1 MALYVLQD
9 GCPFEQAVMLKE
21 QANPEFAFLFDL
33 KSPEHI
39 YYRWRLYSL
48 ANEDSLMRW
57 HVEPFWLVEE
67 TARYALLWLLSPYTG
82 FDGFQWVPVAAYI
95 MPAPVHARKGGFEHA
110 CHFWCLNTL
119 CGVACDLAEPH
130 CVMASSSMS
139 E

>member
-1 MALYVLQD
+1 MPDIEVQFPTDARTRYIIDTMALYVLQD

-33 KSPEHI
+33 KSPEHV

-67 TARYALLWLLSPYTG
+67 TARYCTVGLGLL
-82 FDGFQWVPVAAYI
+82 
-95 MPAPVHARKGGFEHA
+95 VHAQH
-110 CHFWCLNTL
+110 
-119 CGVACDLAEPH
+119 EPLLPIDPILP
-130 CVMASSSMS
+130 
-139 E
+139 

>member
-33 KSPEHI
+33 KSPEHV

-67 TARYALLWLLSPYTG
+67 TARYASHWLLSSYTG
-82 FDGFQWVPVAAYI
+82 FDDFQEVLVLPTS
-95 MPAPVHARKGGFEHA
+95 
-110 CHFWCLNTL
+110 CLHL
-119 CGVACDLAEPH
+119 CMQAKAD
-130 CVMASSSMS
+130 SSMHS
-139 E
+139 IAGA